1 MAGVFDHRLRPVP
14 SPVYDRPNP
23 RRGSSHDVPC
33 GARQRNIPHD
43 EPRLPPNTGAGSAP
57 WPNFEHRTD
66 GQRTDAAGS
75 DPDRRRRRMGRRPVG
90 RRGHGGRLRC
100 PHAGGARRQTT
111 DLEPVDPEDLQA
123 LRTPY
128 EELQPTPPPL
138 ITVSTIIR
146 VAPCRYWIEKANR
159 KQTIFNSKPLGVT
172 AWIFLANKVVSRL
185 KTVSMCWRI
194 GFPRNSSHAGSG
206 RLGSSCAGLLG
217 AHRSL

>member
-23 RRGSSHDVPC
+23 RRGSSHDVPG

-43 EPRLPPNTGAGSAP
+43 EPRHPPNTGAGSAP

-66 GQRTDAAGS
+66 GQRADAAGS

-90 RRGHGGRLRC
+90 RHGHGGRLRYR
-100 PHAGGARRQTT
+100 HARGARRQTT

-128 EELQPTPPPL
+128 ERYTAPAVGTEIVQDKKALVTVGAREPEKGRLELPGGFLEVGEHTENG
-138 ITVSTIIR
+138 TVR
-146 VAPCRYWIEKANR
+146 EVREE
-159 KQTIFNSKPLGVT
+159 LGVE
-172 AWIFLANKVVSRL
+172 IELVGN
-185 KTVSMCWRI
+185 
-194 GFPRNSSHAGSG
+194 
-206 RLGSSCAGLLG
+206 
-217 AHRSL
+217 

>member
-23 RRGSSHDVPC
+23 RRGSSHDVPG

-43 EPRLPPNTGAGSAP
+43 EPRHPPNTGAGSAP

-66 GQRTDAAGS
+66 GQRADAAGS

-90 RRGHGGRLRC
+90 RRGYGGRLRC
-100 PHAGGARRQTT
+100 RHAGGARRQTT

-128 EELQPTPPPL
+128 ESYIRHRRLDRPTGRTAPPRAQHINGVRAVVEATL
-138 ITVSTIIR
+138 ADHLLHAAVLVEAQAR
-146 VAPCRYWIEKANR
+146 LVDVAGEEGDSPKAR
-159 KQTIFNSKPLGVT
+159 S
-172 AWIFLANKVVSRL
+172 S
-185 KTVSMCWRI
+185 
-194 GFPRNSSHAGSG
+194 PRRWG
-206 RLGSSCAGLLG
+206 
-217 AHRSL
+217 